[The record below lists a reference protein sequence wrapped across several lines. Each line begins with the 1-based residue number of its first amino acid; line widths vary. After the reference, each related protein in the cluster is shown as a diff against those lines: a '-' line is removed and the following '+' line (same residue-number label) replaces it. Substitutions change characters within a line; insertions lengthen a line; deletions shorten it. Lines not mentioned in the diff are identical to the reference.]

1 MMKSQTFKYFSESN
15 TTNNAFFTCLC
26 KRFSEAKYHLFH
38 PELFTNG
45 LYDFRKNKNGQE
57 YKMIDTSHIN
67 QNDSWIIISNF
78 FQGIID
84 SNTKG
89 EILLDQALTYSQSS
103 YFNSSVKTVTV
114 PTTSYYAK
122 DEVYFYHGQS
132 NMPTYKYFLTLPF
145 DQGVVSIKDYTHIV
159 VTIGTEDY
167 HYPTF
172 KIIFTI
178 DILDDFISI
187 YREKLTEDNI
197 KTISTI
203 RDKIKDISLYEIR
216 LKYISLGLLQSIFM
230 FTTANILNSDLKE
243 IIDKIE
249 DIESVLPET
258 ESHNDVL
265 TNEEINHIVKSLS

>member
-1 MMKSQTFKYFSESN
+1 MKSQTFKYFTESN

-26 KRFSEAKYHLFH
+26 KRFSEAKHHLFH

-45 LYDFRKNKNGQE
+45 LYDFRKNEHGQE
-57 YKMIDTSHIN
+57 YKMVDPGCDKP
-67 QNDSWIIISNF
+67 NDSWIIISNF

-187 YREKLTEDNI
+187 YKENLTEGNI
-197 KTISTI
+197 KTIRTI
-203 RDKIKDISLYEIR
+203 RDKLKVVSRYAIK
-216 LKYISLGLLQSIFM
+216 LKYISLDLLQSIFI
-230 FTTANILNSDLKE
+230 FITTNIINPDFKE

>member
-1 MMKSQTFKYFSESN
+1 MKSQTFKYFTESN
-15 TTNNAFFTCLC
+15 TTNNAFFTRLC

-45 LYDFRKNKNGQE
+45 LYDFRKNEHGQE
-57 YKMIDTSHIN
+57 YKMVDPGCDKP
-67 QNDSWIIISNF
+67 NDSWIIISNF

-89 EILLDQALTYSQSS
+89 EILLDQALAYSQSS

-145 DQGVVSIKDYTHIV
+145 DQGVVSIKDYSHIV

-178 DILDDFISI
+178 DILDDFISVYKNMLSQQNVDDI
-187 YREKLTEDNI
+187 QHMIKKIKHNFRFKSQKGVYITLTE
-197 KTISTI
+197 
-203 RDKIKDISLYEIR
+203 
-216 LKYISLGLLQSIFM
+216 LQSIINYIS
-230 FTTANILNSDLKE
+230 ANETSLIVDDLLKPVTPLLNREDLIKLG
-243 IIDKIE
+243 IKK
-249 DIESVLPET
+249 
-258 ESHNDVL
+258 NN
-265 TNEEINHIVKSLS
+265 NENK

>member
-1 MMKSQTFKYFSESN
+1 MKSQTFRYFSEIN

-26 KRFSEAKYHLFH
+26 KRFSEAKHHLFH

-45 LYDFRKNKNGQE
+45 LYDFRKNEHGQE
-57 YKMIDTSHIN
+57 YKMVDPGCDKP
-67 QNDSWIIISNF
+67 NDSWIIISNF

-197 KTISTI
+197 KTIRTI
-203 RDKIKDISLYEIR
+203 RDKLKVVSQYAIR
-216 LKYISLGLLQSIFM
+216 LKYISLDLLQSIFI
-230 FTTANILNSDLKE
+230 FITTNIINPDFKDMLDTIK
-243 IIDKIE
+243 
-249 DIESVLPET
+249 DIESLLPST

>member
-1 MMKSQTFKYFSESN
+1 MKSQTFKYFTESN

-26 KRFSEAKYHLFH
+26 KRFSEAKHHLFH

-45 LYDFRKNKNGQE
+45 LYDFRKNEHGQE
-57 YKMIDTSHIN
+57 YKMVDPGCDKP
-67 QNDSWIIISNF
+67 NDSWIIISNF

-178 DILDDFISI
+178 GILDDFISI
-187 YREKLTEDNI
+187 YKESLTEDNI
-197 KTISTI
+197 KTIRTI
-203 RDKIKDISLYEIR
+203 RDKLKVVSRYAIK
-216 LKYISLGLLQSIFM
+216 LKYISLDLLQSIFI
-230 FTTANILNSDLKE
+230 FTTANLINPDFKDMLDTIK
-243 IIDKIE
+243 